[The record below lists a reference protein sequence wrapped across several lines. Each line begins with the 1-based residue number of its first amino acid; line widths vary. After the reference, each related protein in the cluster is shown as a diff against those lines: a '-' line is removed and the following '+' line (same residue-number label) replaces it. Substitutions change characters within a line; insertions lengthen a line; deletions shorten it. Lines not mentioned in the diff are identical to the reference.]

1 MGSMRFRTFLP
12 LGLTIALLFG
22 AAAEAGCF
30 PTSIRGVTVSTH
42 RSGQEWGSDR
52 MRPTMEQLRDLGVEW
67 IAIHPYAGVRAD
79 GTIRI
84 FRGLDPDA
92 PPEEIVR
99 PIREAHALGLKIL
112 IKPHLAYW
120 GSPFAW
126 RGDIGFED
134 PAAWERFWS
143 GYSDWIVTL
152 AKIGREADGFVVG
165 TELARTLDQKQRW
178 VDLIHAVR
186 QVSEAP
192 LTYAANWD
200 RYESV
205 PFWSELD
212 AIGVQAYFPLVDA
225 ETETTEATVRAGWL
239 RWSQR
244 LTAFSKAQERPV
256 LFTELGYNH
265 SPNTAREP
273 WAGGPGD
280 GDEAVMA
287 LCTRIALETVEREDS
302 IVGTFLWKWFPE
314 PHPAGRDYRLATPTM
329 RDVIREAWDKE
340 PDVEER

>member
-1 MGSMRFRTFLP
+1 MMGSMRPRIILP
-12 LGLTIALLFG
+12 LGLAVTLLASSP
-22 AAAEAGCF
+22 AAAGCF
-30 PTSIRGVTVSTH
+30 PSSIRGVTVSTH
-42 RSGQEWGSDR
+42 RSGQEWGSDS
-52 MRPTMEQLRDLGVEW
+52 MRPTMEQLRELGADW
-67 IAIHPYAGVRAD
+67 IAIHPYAGVRGD

-84 FRGLDPDA
+84 YRGLDPKS

-126 RGDIGFED
+126 RGDIGFAED
-134 PAAWERFWS
+134 EAAWERFWT
-143 GYSDWIVTL
+143 GYKDWIVKL
-152 AKIGREADGFVVG
+152 AQIGREADGFVVG
-165 TELARTLDQKQRW
+165 TELALTLGHEDRW
-178 VDLIHAVR
+178 VDLIGAVR
-186 QVSEAP
+186 EVSDAP

-200 RYESV
+200 KYESV
-205 PFWSELD
+205 PFWNELD

-225 ETETTEATVRAGWL
+225 ETETTEATVRAGWAK
-239 RWSQR
+239 WSER
-244 LTAFSKAQERPV
+244 LAAFSKAQERPV

-280 GDEAVMA
+280 GEEAVQA
-287 LCTRIALETVEREDS
+287 LCTRVALETIEREET

-314 PHPAGRDYRLATPTM
+314 PHPAGRDFRLATPTM
-329 RDVIREAWDKE
+329 RGVIRDAWSKE
-340 PDVEER
+340 SKR